1 MNMEPK
7 RTAMPVPDP
16 EAQGRMR
23 TALEARAR
31 ERDARRAELPAI
43 RLEGEAALR
52 RLLPIAQRDTGQSSV
67 IARFLL
73 NLYNGERFPF
83 DMTDLRRLDYELFDD
98 CMAVLKMDFQP
109 AQEVHRYF
117 KDGNAKWEALAINW
131 GFKDYAGSTWR

>member
-7 RTAMPVPDP
+7 RTAMPARDP
-16 EAQGRMR
+16 ELHARMR
-23 TALEARAR
+23 AAMQAKAR
-31 ERDARRAELPAI
+31 ERDARLAELPAI

-67 IARFLL
+67 VARFLL

-83 DMTDLRRLDYELFDD
+83 DMTDLRRLDFELFDD

-109 AQEVHRYF
+109 QKEVHRYF
-117 KDGNAKWEALAINW
+117 ENGGAVWEALAKEW